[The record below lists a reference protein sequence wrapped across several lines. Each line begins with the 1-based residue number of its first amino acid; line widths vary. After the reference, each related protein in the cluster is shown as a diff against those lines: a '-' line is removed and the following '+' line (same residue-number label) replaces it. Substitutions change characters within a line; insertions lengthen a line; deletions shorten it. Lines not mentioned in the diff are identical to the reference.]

1 MSQKSQ
7 IGLAALTA
15 LVISSMIG
23 SGIFS
28 LPQNMSAVAGSQALL
43 LGWLITGVGIIFLG
57 LSFSALSK
65 LKPELDGGIYTY
77 ARDGFGDLMG
87 FFSAWGYWLC
97 TTVGIVGYL
106 VVAFEAVGGF
116 VDTPDNVIFG
126 KGNTFAAFVGES
138 VIVWLIYWLVVRGI
152 KEAAGVNL
160 IAMAVKVF
168 PLILFIGMAAYFF
181 QTEVFMSDWTGASL
195 ATPENP
201 DVSLMTQVKN
211 TMLITLWVF
220 TGIEGAAVLSKHA
233 RSRADVGRATIIGV
247 SLTLAMYVAI
257 TVLAQGILPRA
268 DIAAMANPSMAGV
281 LAHMVGSWGKVL
293 ISSCLIVSVLSSYL
307 SWTLYA
313 TEIPHMGARNG
324 AFPKSFIPLNK
335 NEVPQGS
342 LMFTTLTVQ
351 FCLLLV
357 WLKGEDYS
365 ALLMVSTSMIL
376 IPYLLIGA
384 YLLKLS
390 LTQKAAAK
398 YRLIGAAAT
407 LYAAWIVY
415 AAGTEYLL
423 LSVLLYLPGVLLFFY
438 SQKKHYGNCQFNRME
453 KAVLVLLLILAVP
466 AVQQFV
472 ASLQA

>member
-1 MSQKSQ
+1 
-7 IGLAALTA
+7 
-15 LVISSMIG
+15 
-23 SGIFS
+23 
-28 LPQNMSAVAGSQALL
+28 
-43 LGWLITGVGIIFLG
+43 
-57 LSFSALSK
+57 
-65 LKPELDGGIYTY
+65 
-77 ARDGFGDLMG
+77 
-87 FFSAWGYWLC
+87 
-97 TTVGIVGYL
+97 
-106 VVAFEAVGGF
+106 
-116 VDTPDNVIFG
+116 
-126 KGNTFAAFVGES
+126 
-138 VIVWLIYWLVVRGI
+138 
-152 KEAAGVNL
+152 
-160 IAMAVKVF
+160 
-168 PLILFIGMAAYFF
+168 
-181 QTEVFMSDWTGASL
+181 
-195 ATPENP
+195 
-201 DVSLMTQVKN
+201 
-211 TMLITLWVF
+211 
-220 TGIEGAAVLSKHA
+220 
-233 RSRADVGRATIIGV
+233 
-247 SLTLAMYVAI
+247 
-257 TVLAQGILPRA
+257 
-268 DIAAMANPSMAGV
+268 
-281 LAHMVGSWGKVL
+281 MVGPWGKVL

-324 AFPKSFIPLNK
+324 AFPESFIPLNK

-351 FCLLLV
+351 VCLLLV

-423 LSVLLYLPGVLLFFY
+423 LSVLLYLSGVLLFLY
-438 SQKKHYGNCQFNRME
+438 SQKKHYRSCQFNRME

-472 ASLQA
+472 SSLQA